1 MVEWVT
7 GVKPLT
13 LTEGEVKAVVPEEV
27 CVVLFDLD
35 GTLMNTIPLIIESF
49 VHTLSGVLG
58 RSVTAEEIRP
68 HLGRTLV
75 ESLELFCPGQ
85 SAELCRVYREHNLA
99 RHDEVV
105 RPYPGA
111 VELVRELKLRGYGLG
126 VVSSKTRQGVMKGL
140 DLAEL
145 APLFDVVVC
154 EEDTSRHKPHPDPVL
169 LAMRAWHVRPQEV
182 VMIGDAPSD
191 IQAAKAS
198 GAASAGASWGPFG
211 RTELL
216 KASPDILLEHPLELL
231 AWCPPVSRT
240 LHRRGEKTSG

>member
-1 MVEWVT
+1 MI
-7 GVKPLT
+7 P
-13 LTEGEVKAVVPEEV
+13 GETRA
-27 CVVLFDLD
+27 VLFDLD

-49 VHTLSGVLG
+49 VYTLSDALG
-58 RSVTAEEIRP
+58 RSVTADEIRP
-68 HLGRTLV
+68 HLGRTLI
-75 ESLELFCPGQ
+75 ESLEIFCPGQ
-85 SAELCRVYREHNLA
+85 SAQLCRVYREYNLA

-111 VELVRELKLRGYGLG
+111 VELARELKLRGYGLG
-126 VVSSKTRQGVMKGL
+126 VVSSKTRLGVMKGL
-140 DLAEL
+140 NLAGL

-169 LAMRAWHVRPQEV
+169 LAMRAWQIRPREV

-198 GAASAGASWGPFG
+198 GAASAGAAWGPFG

-216 KASPDILLEHPLELL
+216 KEKPDVLLEHPLELL
-231 AWCPPVSRT
+231 AWCPAVSRT
-240 LHRRGEKTSG
+240 LHLRGEEISG